1 MKLTKSNKP
10 MKKHPLIE
18 MLRTTKGNAKVL
30 LLLEPLW
37 GIPFFLIAPF
47 AALYMSEQ
55 GIVDAQIGLLLTIT
69 MLGQVFFSF
78 FGGIITDKLGRL
90 PATIF
95 SDFFGFIVACS
106 VWAISHNFWLFM
118 IAAIFNSFERIA
130 MTSWQCLVVED
141 ADQKEM
147 LRIYTWIHIGGL
159 VAVFFAPITGLL
171 IARFTLV
178 PVIRVLYVFF
188 AVNMTIKCLLT
199 IKFCTETKQGKIR
212 KAETKSVPVRTMIKE
227 YGRVVPQIFRSAA
240 TLKIVAINSL
250 LHVTMLVSNTFFGLY
265 VTRRLGVEESFLAIF
280 PILNAVVMLL
290 FMFVI
295 QDKIA
300 GIKDKIPLRIGLIIL
315 AVCHISLILLPAN
328 QIILIFVYLFFVA
341 VASALIGPRTGAML
355 QLAIDPQERARIM
368 AIAMCFTIV
377 FATPFGFLAG
387 LLSEIDYRLPFILTT
402 TFFIIAMVIVS
413 LIRDN
418 EFKATSQEEIEKSG

>member
-1 MKLTKSNKP
+1 MKSTESNNP
-10 MKKHPLIE
+10 MRKHPLIE
-18 MLRTTKGNAKVL
+18 MLRSTKGNAKVL

-47 AALYMSEQ
+47 AALYMSVQ
-55 GIVDAQIGLLLTIT
+55 GIDDTQIGLLLTIT

-90 PATIF
+90 PTTLLGDI
-95 SDFFGFIVACS
+95 FGFVIACS

-118 IAAIFNSFERIA
+118 IAALFNSCERIA
-130 MTSWQCLVVED
+130 ITSWQCLLIED

-147 LRIYTWIHIGGL
+147 LRIYTWIHIGGM
-159 VAVFFAPITGLL
+159 VSVFFAPITGLL
-171 IARFTLV
+171 IGRFAVV

-188 AVNMTIKCLLT
+188 AVNMAIKCVLT
-199 IKFCTETKQGKIR
+199 YKFCSETKRGKIR
-212 KAETKSVPVRTMIKE
+212 KAETKSVPVYTMIKE

-265 VTRRLGVEESFLAIF
+265 VIRRLEVEEGFLAVF
-280 PILNAVVMLL
+280 PIINAVVMLA

-295 QDKIA
+295 QHKIA
-300 GIKDKIPLRIGLIIL
+300 HVKDKIPLRTGLIIL
-315 AVCHISLILLPAN
+315 AVCHISLILFPAN

-341 VASALIGPRTGAML
+341 VANAMIGPRTGAML
-355 QLAIDPQERARIM
+355 QLAIDPQERARII

-377 FATPFGFLAG
+377 FAAPFGFFAG
-387 LLSEIDYRLPFILTT
+387 LLSELDYRLPFVLTT
-402 TFFIIAMVIVS
+402 TFFMIAMVIVS
-413 LIRDN
+413 LIRDD
-418 EFKATSQEEIEKSG
+418 EFRAVPQEGVENIE

>member
-1 MKLTKSNKP
+1 MKSTESNNP
-10 MKKHPLIE
+10 MRKHPLIE
-18 MLRTTKGNAKVL
+18 MLRTTKGNPKVL

-37 GIPFFLIAPF
+37 GIPFHLIAPF

-55 GIVDAQIGLLLTIT
+55 GIIDAQIGLLLTIT

-90 PATIF
+90 PATLIG
-95 SDFFGFIVACS
+95 DFFGFVIACS

-118 IAAIFNSFERIA
+118 IAALFNSFERIA

-159 VAVFFAPITGLL
+159 VAVFFAPITGFL
-171 IARFTLV
+171 IARFTLI

-188 AVNMTIKCLLT
+188 AMNMFIKCVLT
-199 IKFCTETKQGKIR
+199 YKFCTETKQGKIR
-212 KAETKSVPVRTMIKE
+212 KAETKAVPIRTMIKE

-250 LHVTMLVSNTFFGLY
+250 LHVTGLVSSTFFGLY
-265 VTRRLGVEESFLAIF
+265 VTRRLGVEESFLAVF

-290 FMFVI
+290 FMFVV
-295 QDKIA
+295 QHRIA
-300 GIKDKIPLRIGLIIL
+300 YIKDKIPLRVGLMIL
-315 AVCHISLILLPAN
+315 VVCHISLILLPAN

-341 VASALIGPRTGAML
+341 VANALIGPRTGAML

-377 FATPFGFLAG
+377 FAAPFGFLAG
-387 LLSEIDYRLPFILTT
+387 LLSELDDRLPFILTT
-402 TFFIIAMVIVS
+402 TFFIIAIVIVS
-413 LIRDN
+413 LIKKD
-418 EFKATSQEEIEKSG
+418 EFRATSQEGAEKIE